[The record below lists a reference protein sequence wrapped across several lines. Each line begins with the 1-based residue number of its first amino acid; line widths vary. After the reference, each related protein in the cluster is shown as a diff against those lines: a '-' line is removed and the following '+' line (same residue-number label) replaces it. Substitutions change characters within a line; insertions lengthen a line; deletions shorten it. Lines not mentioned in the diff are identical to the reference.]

1 MIHAKNG
8 TAARAIFL
16 GVVLIYTARVAG
28 VATAEP
34 NTAKPD
40 RGPAP
45 AAQAS
50 TGGAAT
56 PNEAASPK
64 SRRSPRRG
72 HRGRT
77 ADRAPAAQPGPAR
90 GKRSAGEAASL
101 PKLVGKKAVSDDPLG
116 GLKL

>member
-16 GVVLIYTARVAG
+16 GVVLMYTASVAG
-28 VATAEP
+28 AATAEP
-34 NTAKPD
+34 NTAKSD
-40 RGPAP
+40 RGQAP
-45 AAQAS
+45 SAQES
-50 TGGAAT
+50 TVGAAT

-64 SRRSPRRG
+64 NKRSPRRG

-90 GKRSAGEAASL
+90 GKRPPGEAVSL
-101 PKLVGKKAVSDDPLG
+101 PKLVGKKPVSDDPLG